1 LEIRRVKRWR
11 RKKEEK
17 KNIRKAGGGEG
28 GNKNYKISPVI
39 YLIYN

>member
-1 LEIRRVKRWR
+1 V
-11 RKKEEK
+11 EEK
-17 KNIRKAGGGEG
+17 ERGKEKYKKSGRRGRGGVG